1 MKQYL
6 HRILTC
12 LTLCAIL
19 SGSLVTPASAA
30 GFEDVPDHHW
40 AAASIQQC
48 VELGFFNGE
57 SATRFGVGHQMTRS
71 AFTVVLCRFFGWETS
86 ASGQTVYH
94 DVPTDAWYA
103 GAVESAYTHG
113 AITRQQESFRPADPI
128 TREELAVMLVRALG
142 YGSIAGLEQNA
153 SHPFQDVTTNSG
165 YIAMAYHLGLISG
178 TSADTFSPSRP
189 ASREQVA
196 VILMRLYGKLRE
208 NRPQTLVIADTAE
221 ALAGASVAA
230 IPAAQLVYSRPA
242 STMLPEDAAAVRGAA
257 RQAKIPALL
266 YVTATRQSLTDI
278 NLSADTLLSAVSE
291 AGYDGLFLEFSKLT
305 RKSGSD
311 LTQLVTKLSAGLG
324 DKLLYL
330 MVDAP
335 AADNKANP
343 YDYAALGKLADQLFV
358 KIEPRQEASA
368 GFMTA
373 PPAPPEDIYSALTT
387 LQSSVEQGKLS
398 LMFSTAPSVWSKT
411 KEYPM
416 SAEEMAQLLE
426 AEDTAIHFSQRY
438 ACSYFISPTS
448 SSQTLSGWYLEEDT
462 LDTRLQ
468 LAALLGAKYVCLI
481 H

>member
-1 MKQYL
+1 MKRYL
-6 HRILTC
+6 HRILAC
-12 LTLCAIL
+12 LALCAIL

-40 AAASIQQC
+40 AAASIRQC

-71 AFTVVLCRFFGWETS
+71 AFTVVLCRFFGWETA
-86 ASGQTVYH
+86 ASGRTIYH
-94 DVPTDAWYA
+94 DVPVDVWYT
-103 GAVESAYTHG
+103 GAIESAYDHG

-142 YGSIAGLEQNA
+142 YGSIAGLDLGL
-153 SHPFQDVTTNSG
+153 SHPFTDVTTNAG

-178 TSADTFSPSRP
+178 TSADTFSPTRP

-196 VILMRLYGKLRE
+196 VILMRLYDKLQK
-208 NRPQTLVIADTAE
+208 NGPQTLAIADTTE

-230 IPAAQLVYSRPA
+230 IPATQLVYSNPV
-242 STMLPEDAAAVRGAA
+242 SSMPPEDAASVCGAA
-257 RQAKIPALL
+257 QQAEIPALL
-266 YVTATRQSLTDI
+266 YVTATSQSLTNI
-278 NLSADTLLSAVSE
+278 NLSANTLLSAVSE

-305 RKSGSD
+305 RKNGSN
-311 LTQLVTKLSAGLG
+311 LTQLVTKLNAGLG

-330 MVDAP
+330 TVDAP
-335 AADNKANP
+335 PADKKTTP

-373 PPAPPEDIYSALTT
+373 PPAPPEDLYRALTT

-411 KEYPM
+411 KEYPL

-438 ACSYFISPTS
+438 ACSYFISPVS